1 MLQTLPKIAFRVI
14 HDADRDFLFSL
25 FAAARE
31 WEFEHTAWKDDEKAA
46 FLKRQFDIRTQAY
59 QMNYLGASH
68 RIITLDD
75 TDIGQ
80 LILDRR
86 DDYMLIVDFVITPD
100 FQGKGIG
107 SDILKSL
114 INEAHGGK
122 VPIRLHVEKN
132 NPALH
137 LYLRHGFKVE
147 GEQGHHHKLTWSPDL
162 RPAEI

>member
-1 MLQTLPKIAFRVI
+1 MLDMRPKIAFRVI

-31 WEFEHTAWKDDEKAA
+31 WEFEHTVWKDEEKAA

-59 QMNYLGASH
+59 QMTYLRAVH

-75 TDIGQ
+75 KDIGQ
-80 LILDRR
+80 LILDRP
-86 DDYMLIVDFVITPD
+86 DDHMLIIDFVIAPE

-107 SDILKSL
+107 SDILKTL
-114 INEAHGGK
+114 INEVHGGK

-132 NPALH
+132 NPALK
-137 LYLRHGFKVE
+137 LYLRHGFKVT
-147 GEQGHHHKLTWSPDL
+147 GEEGHHHKLTWTPDL
-162 RPAEI
+162 RPVEI